1 MHCKWLMGY
10 LAHGPPFFAWVV
22 DETKLEIENLEN
34 QTPNTTVLRLWRGGF
49 TLKMLGW
56 G

>member
-1 MHCKWLMGY
+1 MGY

-34 QTPNTTVLRLWRGGF
+34 QTPQFRACGLAVLH
-49 TLKMLGW
+49 
-56 G
+56 